1 MRRRGRYYKRYASCF
16 CDYLPVESLPWPIII
31 IALQNAC
38 GYEMNID
45 VVPYAVLDF
54 ADIVLDAR

>member
-16 CDYLPVESLPWPIII
+16 CDCLPVETLPGPIII

-38 GYEMNID
+38 GYEMNIYIT
-45 VVPYAVLDF
+45 PYAFLDF

>member
-16 CDYLPVESLPWPIII
+16 CDCLPVETLPGPIII

-45 VVPYAVLDF
+45 VVPYAFLDF
-54 ADIVLDAR
+54 TDIALDAR

>member
-16 CDYLPVESLPWPIII
+16 CDCLPVETLPGPIII

-45 VVPYAVLDF
+45 VVPYAFLDF
-54 ADIVLDAR
+54 TDIVLDAR